1 MCCKTQAK
9 YLYLFSF
16 QPFIDQRLASLT
28 GSFFKQSIFKQ
39 ILTEGILV
47 CVQHSGQTFCNIIMF
62 TMIKPCLYFH
72 CFFLSGEKYVMTVF
86 GVLNFGDQ
94 GNTAC
99 VNIYMHVM
107 SKTFLFS
114 FVFYLLL
121 LYSVHGDFFIS
132 MVQIILLLCSQ
143 RKTIYYL
150 PF

>member
-1 MCCKTQAK
+1 M
-9 YLYLFSF
+9 
-16 QPFIDQRLASLT
+16 
-28 GSFFKQSIFKQ
+28 
-39 ILTEGILV
+39 
-47 CVQHSGQTFCNIIMF
+47 
-62 TMIKPCLYFH
+62 
-72 CFFLSGEKYVMTVF
+72 MTVF

>member
-1 MCCKTQAK
+1 
-9 YLYLFSF
+9 
-16 QPFIDQRLASLT
+16 
-28 GSFFKQSIFKQ
+28 
-39 ILTEGILV
+39 
-47 CVQHSGQTFCNIIMF
+47 MF

-121 LYSVHGDFFIS
+121 LYSVHGDFFYINGTNYIVVMQS
-132 MVQIILLLCSQ
+132 EEDNLLSAILTNKKCIFKWCAFFRFCKCFNVLSFVKMKLA
-143 RKTIYYL
+143 Y
-150 PF
+150 F